1 MVEFDYTPRVAQET
15 AGLGFTLPLP
25 QRQQGV
31 DVRNA
36 NPQTRATQAA
46 SMPFYEQADDIT
58 SALTTL
64 RDAYIADVQDL
75 NTLVQEGVELGYDA
89 RTIDYQD
96 PQSIEV
102 NKRYREVLNR
112 VKSKELELRNAKP
125 VVDAVAKSR
134 GVFNPEAMSYGEID
148 PFFGAAEAAAA
159 FNQGVGTQGYG
170 EEGMT
175 EALKAKAQAEQNINA
190 IYAPQ
195 FEKYKNNPAMMQS
208 LEDKRLRDISSLQ
221 AISKKEAPREPMER
235 NPLSLKVAE
244 WELKNEFDK
253 ISKTQEY
260 MNGMQAVPIGSNL
273 VALSPD
279 GSTRNIGQPYRVALI
294 NEAKPTTTTALTSE
308 GKKSGLKDIRYDGLQ
323 IVGYGKD
330 GKIIT
335 DDKVP
340 VSQYAGFKVMAK
352 GIAEEKAIVPPTER
366 PQAGKVAKPTYVEK
380 AIDVFDDPSVVATS
394 GDAEYK
400 LVLAEITRQMQV
412 QAENMTKALKGG
424 ESVPSA
430 QPAATTQQATPKFK
444 GQPSGGF
451 N

>member
-36 NPQTRATQAA
+36 NPQTRAAQAA
-46 SMPFYEQADDIT
+46 SMPFYEQASDIT

-112 VKSKELELRNAKP
+112 VKAKELELRNAKP
-125 VVDAVAKSR
+125 LVDAVAKSR

-221 AISKKEAPREPMER
+221 AISKKEAPREPRDPIMDFQMKEEIR
-235 NPLSLKVAE
+235 LK
-244 WELKNEFDK
+244 
-253 ISKTQEY
+253 
-260 MNGMQAVPIGSNL
+260 MQSNKAYNN
-273 VALSPD
+273 VIKDMTITP
-279 GSTRNIGQPYRVALI
+279 V
-294 NEAKPTTTTALTSE
+294 SE
-308 GKKSGLKDIRYDGLQ
+308 NLFVK
-323 IVGYGKD
+323 GKD
-330 GKIIT
+330 GKKVREIGQRYSAPLTKTMEPASVSAKYYDKGIQPEQIIGL
-335 DDKVP
+335 DGFKYDAMEIVGIDKDGNVIKAKDTP
-340 VSQYAGFKVMAK
+340 LSQYDRFEVVMK
-352 GIAEEKAIVPPTER
+352 GSASTGTKRIAVYDTYGNVVRGISEEER
-366 PQAGKVAKPTYVEK
+366 EAYRDVNNVLQQQA
-380 AIDVFDDPSVVATS
+380 
-394 GDAEYK
+394 
-400 LVLAEITRQMQV
+400 Q
-412 QAENMTKALKGG
+412 NMTRALKGG
-424 ESVPSA
+424 ASVPSA
-430 QPAATTQQATPKFK
+430 QPATQPTGTQGTNTTDVSSIFGRP
-444 GQPSGGF
+444 
-451 N
+451 

>member
-36 NPQTRATQAA
+36 NPQTRAVQAA

-125 VVDAVAKSR
+125 IVDAVTKA
-134 GVFNPEAMSYGEID
+134 GGLVNTGAMAYGEID
-148 PFFGAAEAAAA
+148 PFLGAGEPIKA
-159 FNQGVGTQGYG
+159 FNQGIGSQGYG

-175 EALKAKAQAEQNINA
+175 TALLAKEKAEQDINA

-195 FEKYKNNPAMMQS
+195 FEKYKNNPTMMQS
-208 LEDKRLRDISSLQ
+208 LENKRLRDISSLQ
-221 AISKKEAPREPMER
+221 AISKKEAPREPRDPIADFQLREEIK
-235 NPLSLKVAE
+235 LK
-244 WELKNEFDK
+244 
-253 ISKTQEY
+253 
-260 MNGMQAVPIGSNL
+260 MQSNR
-273 VALSPD
+273 AYNSA
-279 GSTRNIGQPYRVALI
+279 I
-294 NEAKPTTTTALTSE
+294 
-308 GKKSGLKDIRYDGLQ
+308 KDMTITPVSNNLF
-323 IVGYGKD
+323 VKGKD
-330 GKIIT
+330 GKKVRDIGARYSAPLTKTMEPASVDAKYYGRGTKDT
-335 DDKVP
+335 DRKNLDKFKYDVMEIVGIDKDGNVIEDANTP
-340 VSQYAGFKVMAK
+340 VSQYDRFEVVMKGSASSGGKKRIAVYDTYGNVVRGLSEEEQEAYKDVNEVLGQQAK
-352 GIAEEKAIVPPTER
+352 IM
-366 PQAGKVAKPTYVEK
+366 
-380 AIDVFDDPSVVATS
+380 
-394 GDAEYK
+394 
-400 LVLAEITRQMQV
+400 TR
-412 QAENMTKALKGG
+412 ALKGG
-424 ESVPSA
+424 ASVP
-430 QPAATTQQATPKFK
+430 ATKPVANKKEEEFDPND
-444 GQPSGGF
+444 PL
-451 N
+451 